1 MVLPPD
7 GKLSLRRGLLCRQ
20 VLKHLN
26 AKAARAW
33 PISGTAH
40 RRTPAL
46 ELALREMPSP
56 ALIAAAHEI
65 EIEGVF

>member
-1 MVLPPD
+1 MQASAKD
-7 GKLSLRRGLLCRQ
+7 
-20 VLKHLN
+20 LN

-46 ELALREMPSP
+46 ELGDRSMPP
-56 ALIAAAHEI
+56 E
-65 EIEGVF
+65 